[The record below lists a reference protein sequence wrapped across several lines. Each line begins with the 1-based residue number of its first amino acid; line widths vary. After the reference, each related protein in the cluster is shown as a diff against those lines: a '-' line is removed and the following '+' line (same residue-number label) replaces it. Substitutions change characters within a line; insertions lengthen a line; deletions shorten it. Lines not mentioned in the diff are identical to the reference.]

1 MTRSNMSDPGQDTP
15 EEKNEPSKE
24 DELPREDEPSRGP
37 NLVLLYSLIALALA
51 AAIGFALLIVR
62 PFYLRR

>member
-1 MTRSNMSDPGQDTP
+1 MDSVDRPEADPKDADGG
-15 EEKNEPSKE
+15 EPAQ
-24 DELPREDEPSRGP
+24 GP

-51 AAIGFALLIVR
+51 VAIALAALIVW

>member
-1 MTRSNMSDPGQDTP
+1 MTPTMDSVDRPEADPKDADGG
-15 EEKNEPSKE
+15 EPAQ
-24 DELPREDEPSRGP
+24 GP

-51 AAIGFALLIVR
+51 VAIALAALIVW